1 MAIPEGHKERIVAS
15 GINFMR
21 NITEAYGAEDGMKLW
36 SQIASVLDPDVKGQI
51 FFALLTGESGSRIT
65 IRDYERNN
73 TNKVSIIKA
82 IRTVTGL
89 GLKEAKDHADILMT
103 GGGYNGSVH
112 AGYTYG
118 KPITIDIGKQ
128 NRNDCVRTLRDAGCV
143 I

>member
-1 MAIPEGHKERIVAS
+1 MTIPAGHKERIVTS

-21 NITEAYGAEDGMKLW
+21 DITEAYGAEDGMKLW
-36 SQIASVLDPDVKGQI
+36 GQIASVLDPDVKGQI
-51 FFALLTGESGSRIT
+51 FFALLTGESGSRVT
-65 IRDYERNN
+65 IRDYERTN

-112 AGYTYG
+112 AGYIYG

-128 NRNDCVRTLRDAGCV
+128 NRNDCIRTLRDAGC
-143 I
+143 II

>member
-21 NITEAYGAEDGMKLW
+21 DITEAYGAEDGMKLW
-36 SQIASVLDPDVKGQI
+36 SQLASVLDPELKGAI
-51 FFALLTGESGSRIT
+51 FFALLTGESGSRVT

>member
-1 MAIPEGHKERIVAS
+1 MAIPEGHKERIIAS

-21 NITEAYGAEDGMKLW
+21 DITEAYGAEDGMKLW
-36 SQIASVLDPDVKGQI
+36 SQLASVLDPELKGAI
-51 FFALLTGESGSRIT
+51 FFALLTGESGSRVT

>member
-128 NRNDCVRTLRDAGCV
+128 NRNDCVRTLRDAGC
-143 I
+143 II